1 MKKNRTENFPQLFG
15 NESRIKIVPLGGLR
29 EFGKNMTAFQW
40 GNDIIVVDVGIGFP
54 DEDMPGVDLIIPDF
68 SWLERQK
75 NRVRAIFLT
84 HGHED
89 HIGAITWFLRK
100 FPIPVYGTAMTMK
113 LVENKV
119 NDSGRDARDQGSA
132 IENPKL
138 NVVKDGDR
146 IRAGAFNVEFVH
158 VNHSI
163 ADACALLIETPIG
176 NIFHTGDY
184 KIDYTPVH
192 GDPIDL
198 FRIAQIGHDGVLAMF
213 AESSNI
219 EMEGFSPSE
228 QIVGET
234 FSELFSKIDGRIFV
248 STFSSNIFRM
258 QQIIAVAEQFNRKVA
273 LVGRSMINAFKAADS
288 LNYIDYNK
296 NTIIDINDI
305 NDINKYPPKE
315 LVIITTGTQGEP
327 MSALTRMAFSQHR
340 QVAINENDTVL
351 MSSSMIPGNEKAI
364 YRVIDELNKR
374 GAKVIYHDLAAI
386 HVSGHSYSGEMA
398 LLINLIKPKYFI
410 PAHGEYRH
418 LSRHAQLAEKIG
430 IPKENI
436 FILNNGDIL
445 EFNNQ
450 FAEVVG
456 YTEAAGVLID
466 GSGIGDIDDLVLRD
480 RLLLAD
486 DGVVAIF
493 IVIDAAINDLAAE
506 PIIEAKGF
514 IYESEI
520 QNVIMTCQNEI
531 YDFVSKA
538 QRKRNKKSSK
548 AKTLKQRIDSGQLYQ
563 QMRQV
568 LYQQT
573 KRRPMLIISTI
584 EVNQ

>member
-119 NDSGRDARDQGSA
+119 NDSDRDARDQGSA
-132 IENPKL
+132 IENLKL

-296 NTIIDINDI
+296 NTIIDI

>member
-198 FRIAQIGHDGVLAMF
+198 FRIAQIGHDGVLAMS

-296 NTIIDINDI
+296 NTIIDI

>member
-132 IENPKL
+132 IENLKL

-296 NTIIDINDI
+296 NTIIDI

>member
-89 HIGAITWFLRK
+89 HIGAITWFSRK

-296 NTIIDINDI
+296 NTIIDI